1 MGGRRRKE
9 DMWVGEGRGKG
20 SNRGRDRREA
30 QRVRRMN
37 GNMQLEE
44 WGWGLEETSRKS
56 QRPEIEEAPTTQ
68 CGRP

>member
-1 MGGRRRKE
+1 M
-9 DMWVGEGRGKG
+9 G

-56 QRPEIEEAPTTQ
+56 QRPEIEEAPVQ
-68 CGRP
+68 KEKKKGDERMIFHSYKSKHM